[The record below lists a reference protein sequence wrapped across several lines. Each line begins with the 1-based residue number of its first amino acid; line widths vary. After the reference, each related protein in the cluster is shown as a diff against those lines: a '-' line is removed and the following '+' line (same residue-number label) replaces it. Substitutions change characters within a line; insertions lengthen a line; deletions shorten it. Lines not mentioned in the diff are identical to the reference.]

1 MIVKKKIN
9 CREGGNRSWFIA
21 TADFSSLQAR
31 LSSIDTFLND
41 CPNAKWGDDA
51 AEKAKPDSVLYSV
64 YRDGSDTSDLHS
76 MTGFGT
82 FVGSVNMKAIRVHD
96 DVDNKD
102 YVFAPTSNVRVLK
115 ADGTE
120 KKVQAQQLEP
130 TDHILEHC
138 KK

>member
-1 MIVKKKIN
+1 MLEKKKTV
-9 CREGGNRSWFIA
+9 EKVDKEVFFFLA
-21 TADFSSLQAR
+21 TCDFSSLQAR
-31 LSSIDTFLND
+31 LCSIDTFIND
-41 CPNAKWGDDA
+41 CP
-51 AEKAKPDSVLYSV
+51 KAKFNEEAAQKALPDSVLLSV

-82 FVGSVNMKAIRVHD
+82 FVKSINMPAIHVHD

-102 YVFAPTSNVRVLK
+102 YVFTEVSNVRVRK

-120 KKVQAQQLEP
+120 KKIQAKYLEV